1 MLCAEWWTSTLSPL
15 SNMQRCKTFGLLIS
29 MKWFSPACAELA
41 MAESSSVLGMKIG
54 FPYLP
59 AHIETQPGFLSLHSL
74 LSDDNVPW

>member
-1 MLCAEWWTSTLSPL
+1 
-15 SNMQRCKTFGLLIS
+15 